1 MLFVDD
7 DAVVVHSEQ
16 DFQALMNSF
25 AKSCEDF
32 GLTISKGKIKVLSL
46 DTITPPEI
54 ALSGTTIEVVRNFVY
69 FGSNIS

>member
-7 DAVVVHSEQ
+7 DAVVAHSEQ
-16 DFQALMNSF
+16 DLQALMNSF
-25 AKSCEDF
+25 AKSCENF
-32 GLTISKGKIKVLSL
+32 GLTISKVLSQ